1 VDRFSHLVIYTAIRC
16 LIVGRTE
23 LWQRFNT
30 GENLLFRKQDFQAP
44 ERSELFRTLWKTSD
58 PSIRGLVG
66 HLALACKQPLE
77 EAPWVDQII
86 YGGQV
91 HGLTQKEEG
100 RVAEMLA
107 DRKATATKTPPLS
120 PGEVPGPLTQLAR
133 WMANGLSVPLSPGE
147 VPGPLTVRSAPPPAP
162 STISPPIEDDLAFL
176 KAPAIAPRTVE
187 YPMADFDPYYQW
199 LAIPPKDQPPNHYR
213 LLGVELFE
221 SNADVISH
229 AADKQMAHVRS
240 FQTGKYSAFSQKLLN
255 EIAAAKVCL
264 LNPAKKD
271 AYDETLRR
279 SQKSSFSQPPL
290 PPSLPAQ
297 EQSPLQF
304 RSAPQPSDNLVSD
317 LSFLHKP
324 VEKKP
329 TKTRAKTDWLP
340 AMVALALF
348 VIAIGAVTFVLTRQ
362 VPKPEEVAQV
372 EPKKA
377 VQSAPSQ
384 PPAIPQQPKPQ
395 LVQPVPEEVLDVY
408 EAPQQPKPQPVQP
421 VPEEALDVYEAPQQ
435 PKPRPVQPVPLT
447 PIVPKP
453 EPAVQPKPE
462 PKVEAKPEPKVEPTP
477 DPTPAQK
484 KKLAVPDE
492 ATQKQALASIR
503 AAYKNEYRDK
513 TTLAKKLL
521 KKADEN
527 KNDLPTR
534 FVLLQEAQRVAIE
547 TGQGTLAFDL
557 IDLMASEFNVNGPE
571 MKAGILGELAKKD
584 RLISDQSAIAEAA
597 FEVMDEALRNDD
609 FSTAKRIGKLISQ
622 VSRKAKDKDLI
633 QDIQQKT
640 KDVDE
645 YEKAFHDLS
654 DDDKNAKRPL
664 GRKSWI
670 SRKALYTVSSNESAD
685 KPPLAS
691 LLSGENKLWNNRY
704 AFLTNPNDNPFIVI
718 DLQKRYYV
726 KRIVIESRDRGGGV
740 RPGEGGPKFAMWL
753 SNYAMPRSGVQVWE
767 SEKPLSPNEINW
779 RINVPPTQCRYITI
793 GVSGW
798 QALFFGHIWI
808 YGH

>member
-1 VDRFSHLVIYTAIRC
+1 
-16 LIVGRTE
+16 
-23 LWQRFNT
+23 
-30 GENLLFRKQDFQAP
+30 
-44 ERSELFRTLWKTSD
+44 
-58 PSIRGLVG
+58 
-66 HLALACKQPLE
+66 
-77 EAPWVDQII
+77 
-86 YGGQV
+86 
-91 HGLTQKEEG
+91 
-100 RVAEMLA
+100 
-107 DRKATATKTPPLS
+107 
-120 PGEVPGPLTQLAR
+120 
-133 WMANGLSVPLSPGE
+133 
-147 VPGPLTVRSAPPPAP
+147 
-162 STISPPIEDDLAFL
+162 
-176 KAPAIAPRTVE
+176 
-187 YPMADFDPYYQW
+187 MADFDPYYQW

-213 LLGVELFE
+213 LLAVELFE
-221 SNADVISH
+221 SNTDVIAN
-229 AADKQMAHVRS
+229 AADQRMSHIRS
-240 FQTGKYSAFSQKLLN
+240 FQTGKYSAFSQRLLN
-255 EIAAAKVCL
+255 EIAAAKICL

-271 AYDETLRR
+271 AYDRQLRQQ
-279 SQKSSFSQPPL
+279 SLAPPPAPPVAPSPPAPAV
-290 PPSLPAQ
+290 PPSGHAPYWPEPLVLGKVPATPVAPSPVPTVQ
-297 EQSPLQF
+297 TDDLAFLKAPAITPRGIPLAKPKQSSGKKQLLIGLGLLGGAAAVLLAVVLAYKLGQGGKEIASTESNP
-304 RSAPQPSDNLVSD
+304 SPTTAPPT
-317 LSFLHKP
+317 
-324 VEKKP
+324 EKKP
-329 TKTRAKTDWLP
+329 VSPKPQDHSEKTAKHVEQP
-340 AMVALALF
+340 AEPLDAAPKEAVRPKPLAESEKPTNTHPQKPAEPTPTP
-348 VIAIGAVTFVLTRQ
+348 IA
-362 VPKPEEVAQV
+362 PKPEPVRPKLELV
-372 EPKKA
+372 ESPPEPA
-377 VQSAPSQ
+377 VQPM
-384 PPAIPQQPKPQ
+384 PDPVQPKP
-395 LVQPVPEEVLDVY
+395 E
-408 EAPQQPKPQPVQP
+408 
-421 VPEEALDVYEAPQQ
+421 
-435 PKPRPVQPVPLT
+435 
-447 PIVPKP
+447 PILQ
-453 EPAVQPKPE
+453 PAVQPKPE
-462 PKVEAKPEPKVEPTP
+462 PKVEPKPQPAVQPKLEPKVESKPEPKVEPTP

-547 TGQGTLAFDL
+547 TGQGTLAFDV

-571 MKAGILGELAKKD
+571 MKAGILGELAKRD
-584 RLISDQSAIAEAA
+584 RLVSDQSAIAEAA

-726 KRIVIESRDRGGGV
+726 KRIVIESRDRGDGGV
-740 RPGEGGPKFAMWL
+740 RPGEGGPKLAMWL